1 MNTSFTPGPW
11 EIENRTKQ
19 GEFCITTHIVAKD
32 KSHLAIITPCNIEA
46 NARLIASSPDLLSAL
61 QEMYSMFCAHEQYD
75 DDSAAAV
82 KLARSAINLATGQKP

>member
-1 MNTSFTPGPW
+1 MKTLFTPGPW

-46 NARLIASSPDLLSAL
+46 NARLIAAAPALLAALIDLL
-61 QEMYSMFCAHEQYD
+61 
-75 DDSAAAV
+75 
-82 KLARSAINLATGQKP
+82 KLHDGNGEWDGDWPDEKARAAINLATR